1 MPKYIKLFE
10 NFISEAAPYALDP
23 TNTTLTG
30 AKLYTDSMYYAIY
43 KSGRAYVAVKN
54 NNSVTKAPGNLIVT
68 LDSKNPTIEKALAEL
83 GGKMDPKAS
92 GELSEPSGGVY
103 KHFAKFYFT
112 LGDTTTGNALI
123 SKVVNVLNG
132 ETQSSSG
139 TAGTAGTADAANST
153 GKNLADSVFGG
164 TTTLSN
170 GTTVKIA
177 DLFRQKIAADGGGLA
192 KSYSGKLEA
201 ANKRLLSSNPEYVA
215 LTKKLDSILKS
226 GKIDTNTG
234 KNKSGEVDKD
244 YMELTKKM
252 NDLLSKEINL

>member
-10 NFISEAAPYALDP
+10 NFISEAAPYELDV
-23 TNTTLTG
+23 TNTALTG
-30 AKLYTDSMYYAIY
+30 AKPYTDSLYYAIY
-43 KSGRAYVAVKN
+43 NLGRAYVAVKN
-54 NNSVTKAPGNLIVT
+54 NNSVAKSPGNLIVT
-68 LDSKNPTIEKALAEL
+68 LDSRNPDVEKALTAL
-83 GGKMDPKAS
+83 GGKMDPKS
-92 GELSEPSGGVY
+92 NGELSEPSGGVY

-112 LGDTTTGNALI
+112 LGDTTTGNELI

-132 ETQSSSG
+132 VTQSSSG
-139 TAGTAGTADAANST
+139 TAGTADTTNAT

-226 GKIDTNTG
+226 GKIDTATG

-252 NDLLSKEINL
+252 NDLLSKEINQ